1 MLKIMLID
9 DEAPFRTGLKD
20 IINWRHQ
27 GYEIIAEAAN
37 GKAALDK
44 MANKQPDII
53 IVDMNMPVMNGAD
66 LIEEVSELYP
76 RIKAIGLSGYDDYD
90 YLRKSMRGGA
100 VDYLLKHNLTAETLL
115 AALESAAQEVI
126 KEEKAVAISAR
137 LEDQIEEHR
146 DALRLR
152 FINELL
158 EGQLSDGDQ
167 SARTQM
173 ESLELNLPIN
183 SGSIILM
190 LIDQYWRIKQNSDDN
205 KLNTFVSSVI
215 SISSEILKEYGSSSI
230 HKFDERTFVIF
241 VSSGGQRSVMSQID
255 RQKAVISRISM
266 SIKRYLN
273 ISTSFCAGKPY
284 IGLEGLKSSYRQ
296 LRSLMDEHFYD
307 GSGSIRYAEQSDS
320 NSWMEQQESIT
331 LDVEVEKLLNAS
343 LQMADEVAAENAL
356 NQYFLKLYEQRAS
369 NKSFKIICIELIHL
383 LGRSVR
389 DMNVITD
396 NNSYDPLD
404 AYERI
409 NRFDTVD
416 DLKDWIIEKYKETIA
431 FLRLHGLHERY
442 TPVVSRALQFIHS
455 NYKDQISLG
464 NAADFAGVSNSYL
477 SRSFKDE
484 TGKGFSEYVTAYRIE
499 NACKMI
505 KDGGRRIKDIAS
517 ACGFQNYT
525 YFFKVFKQITGLTPN
540 EFEAEISNSHKPDLL

>member
-20 IINWRHQ
+20 LINWRHH
-27 GYEIIAEAAN
+27 GYDIIAEAAN
-37 GKAALDK
+37 GKAALEKIAD
-44 MANKQPDII
+44 KQPDII

-66 LIEEVSELYP
+66 LIEQLSASYP
-76 RIKAIGLSGYDDYD
+76 RIRAIGLSGYDDYD

-115 AALESAAQEVI
+115 AALDSAADEI
-126 KEEKAVAISAR
+126 TKEEKVEAINAR

-146 DALRLR
+146 EALRLR
-152 FINELL
+152 FITELL
-158 EGQLSDGDQ
+158 DGQVGYDNQ
-167 SARTQM
+167 AAKAQM
-173 ESLELNLPIN
+173 ESLELDLPLLN
-183 SGSIILM
+183 GSIILM
-190 LIDQYWRIKQNSDDN
+190 LIDQFWRVKQNSDDE
-205 KLNTFVSSVI
+205 KLNTIISSVI
-215 SISSEILKEYGSSSI
+215 SISSEILKEYNSSSI
-230 HKFDERTFVIF
+230 HKLDERTFIIF
-241 VSSGGQRSVMSQID
+241 VSSGGQRSIMSQID
-255 RQKAVISRISM
+255 RQKAVISRINM

-273 ISTSFCAGKPY
+273 LSASFCAGKPY
-284 IGLEGLKSSYRQ
+284 IGLEGLIASYRQ
-296 LRSLMDEHFYD
+296 IRSLMDEHFYD
-307 GSGSIRYAEQSDS
+307 GSGSVRYADQNDSYSMIEQH
-320 NSWMEQQESIT
+320 ESIT
-331 LDVEVEKLLNAS
+331 LDVEVEKLLTAS
-343 LQMADEVAAENAL
+343 IQMADARAAESAL
-356 NQYFLKLYEQRAS
+356 AQYFVKLYEQRAS

-389 DMNVITD
+389 DMNVIAEK
-396 NNSYDPLD
+396 NSYDPLD

-442 TPVVSRALQFIHS
+442 TPVVSKALQFIHS
-455 NYKDQISLG
+455 NYSDQISLG
-464 NAADFAGVSNSYL
+464 DAADFAGVSNSYL

-499 NACKMI
+499 NACNMI
-505 KDGGRRIKDIAS
+505 KSGGRRIKDIAS

-540 EFEAEISNSHKPDLL
+540 EFEAELNKAKK